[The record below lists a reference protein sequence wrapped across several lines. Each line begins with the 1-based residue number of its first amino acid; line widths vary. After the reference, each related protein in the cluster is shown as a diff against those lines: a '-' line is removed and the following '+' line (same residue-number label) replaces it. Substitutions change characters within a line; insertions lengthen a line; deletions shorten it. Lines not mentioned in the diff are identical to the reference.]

1 MKIMKCISI
10 FRKTVCIYIN
20 VIIEYIHLLWEMF
33 IFDSRSL
40 QTLATVELELAGENL
55 LFRRIG
61 LLDRNTLLGTDLGV
75 PCGEESLEL
84 LLISLMANE
93 GDLELSSSL
102 RR

>member
-10 FRKTVCIYIN
+10 FRKTVCIY
-20 VIIEYIHLLWEMF
+20 VTLEYIHLLWEMF
-33 IFDSRSL
+33 IFVSRSL
-40 QTLATVELELAGENL
+40 QTFATVELELVGENL

-84 LLISLMANE
+84 MFISLMANE
-93 GDLELSSSL
+93 GDRELSSSF